1 MAKEEKFKYR
11 KGIDDRPL
19 TKVEFDWLRAG
30 GTLYKRRTAPECPPE
45 LLKERRAN
53 ITLPKTNQPAK
64 KRA

>member
-19 TKVEFDWLRAG
+19 TKVEFDWIRSG
-30 GTLYKRRTAPECPPE
+30 GTLYKRNFDPECPPAPPQ
-45 LLKERRAN
+45 KHRP
-53 ITLPKTNQPAK
+53 ITLPKINQPVK